1 MKIKVHGFT
10 LNEMVIVLIISTI
23 VIGMAF
29 SVLSMVQRHMWS
41 IQNNFSLNT
50 ELNRLEQAL
59 WIDINRYNAIRY
71 NGIENELQF
80 KSAIDSTVYQFKS
93 DYVLKDRDTF
103 HIIIEAQ
110 TFYFNGTV
118 TNSKKVDA
126 FRLELPKQ
134 YQNKSLFIFKHN
146 DATQFI
152 D

>member
-10 LNEMVIVLIISTI
+10 LNEMVIVMIISTI

-103 HIIIEAQ
+103 HITIEEKI
-110 TFYFNGTV
+110 FYFNGTV
-118 TNSKKVDA
+118 TNSEKVDA

-134 YQNKSLFIFKHN
+134 QQDKSLFIFKRN

>member
-103 HIIIEAQ
+103 HITIEEKI
-110 TFYFNGTV
+110 FYFNGTV
-118 TNSKKVDA
+118 TNSEKVDA

-134 YQNKSLFIFKHN
+134 QQDKSLFIFKRN